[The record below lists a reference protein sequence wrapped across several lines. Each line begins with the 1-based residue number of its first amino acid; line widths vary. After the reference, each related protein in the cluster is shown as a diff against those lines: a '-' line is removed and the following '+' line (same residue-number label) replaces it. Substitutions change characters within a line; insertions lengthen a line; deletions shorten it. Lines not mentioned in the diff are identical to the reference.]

1 MKKKKF
7 LIKMSAAI
15 AAFSVTSSFADPL
28 ENSKFYQDKDLGL
41 QMVPVVDSDQIV
53 AGHRSHGSHRSH
65 SSHRS
70 GR

>member
-28 ENSKFYQDKDLGL
+28 ENSNSYQDKDLGL
-41 QMVPVVDSDQIV
+41 QMVPAVDSDQIV